1 MPRYFFDVING
12 EGPMRDDEGVELAD
26 LDAVRSEVAKIVTDL
41 ARDEV
46 PKEQAVDIVVN
57 ARDEADAKVFVGKL
71 QYSGH
76 WQG

>member
-12 EGPMRDDEGVELAD
+12 EGPMRDDEGVELPD
-26 LDAVRSEVAKIVTDL
+26 PDAVRREAAKIVTDL

-46 PKEQAVDIVVN
+46 PKEQAVKIVVN
-57 ARDEADAKVFVGKL
+57 VRDEADAKVFVGQL
-71 QYSGH
+71 HYSGD

>member
-12 EGPMRDDEGVELAD
+12 EGPMRDDEGVD
-26 LDAVRSEVAKIVTDL
+26 LPDQDAVRREVAMIVTGL

-46 PKEQAVDIVVN
+46 PKEQAVKIVVN
-57 ARDEADAKVFVGKL
+57 VRDETDAKVFVGQL
-71 QYSGH
+71 HYSGD